1 MARILRQTLLAMA
14 LFGSGVAGGVWLSS
28 RGGQEWLQ
36 RTPLVTWTQRAGEGG
51 GSLLPWSASSPKSAD
66 SASPADA
73 VQPSNFIAAVAQKVG
88 PAVVRID
95 ATRTVA
101 SPIDPELFN
110 QPLFRRFFGEQIPQL
125 PQEFQQEGTG
135 SGFIIDA
142 NGLILTNAH
151 VVEGSEQVRVHL
163 LDGRTFEGKVKGS
176 DPVTDIAVIQIEGE
190 NLPTVT
196 LGNSDQVRP
205 GDWAIAI
212 GNPLGLDNTVTA
224 GIISAIGRSSGQIG
238 AANKRVTFLQT
249 DAAIN
254 PGNSGGPLLDAEG
267 RVIGVNTAIF
277 QRAQGVGFAIP
288 INRAMEIAER
298 LIRDGRVEH
307 AFLGIRMITLNPET
321 VARLN
326 RDPASSTSLTV
337 QEGVLIGQV
346 IPGSPAE
353 QVGLREGDVIVE
365 IDGQAIRDAEQVQQL
380 VEAAG
385 VGTTLNLRVLR
396 DGQARTFQVKTG
408 VLPVGS

>member
-1 MARILRQTLLAMA
+1 MTRLLRQTFLAMA
-14 LFGSGVAGGVWLSS
+14 LFGGGIAYGVWLSS
-28 RGGQEWLQ
+28 PRGQAWLQ
-36 RTPLVTWTQRAGEGG
+36 QTPLATWSQRAGEGV
-51 GSLLPWSASSPKSAD
+51 GSLLPWSESPPE

-73 VQPSNFIAAVAQKVG
+73 VRPSNFIAAVAQKVG

-110 QPLFRRFFGEQIPQL
+110 QPLFRRFFPQL

-142 NGLILTNAH
+142 DGLILTNAH
-151 VVEGSEQVRVHL
+151 VVEGSERVRVHL

-224 GIISAIGRSSGQIG
+224 GIISAVGRSSGQIG

-307 AFLGIRMITLNPET
+307 AFLGIRMITLNPDL

-326 RDPASSTSLTV
+326 RDPARLSPLTV
-337 QEGVLIGQV
+337 QEGVLIGEV
-346 IPGSPAE
+346 VPGSPAE
-353 QVGLREGDVIVE
+353 QVGLRKGDVIVE
-365 IDGQAIRDAEQVQQL
+365 IDGQPIRDAEQVQQL
-380 VEAAG
+380 VDAAG
-385 VGTTLNLRVLR
+385 VGKTLTLRVIR
-396 DGQARTFQVKTG
+396 DGQVRIFQVKTG

>member
-14 LFGSGVAGGVWLSS
+14 LFGGGVAGGVWLSS
-28 RGGQEWLQ
+28 RAGQAWLQ
-36 RTPLVTWTQRAGEGG
+36 QTPLATWSQRAGEEV
-51 GSLLPWSASSPKSAD
+51 GSLLPWSGSPLESAD
-66 SASPADA
+66 SASPANA
-73 VQPSNFIAAVAQKVG
+73 VRPSNFIAAVAQKVG

-110 QPLFRRFFGEQIPQL
+110 QPLFRRFFGGQMPQL

-151 VVEGSEQVRVHL
+151 VVEGSDRVTVHL

-176 DPVTDIAVIQIEGE
+176 DSVTDIAVIQIEGE

-224 GIISAIGRSSGQIG
+224 GIISAVGRSSGQIG

-307 AFLGIRMITLNPET
+307 AFLGIRMITLNPDL

-326 RDPASSTSLTV
+326 RDPARPTTLTV

-353 QVGLREGDVIVE
+353 QIGLREGDVIVE

-385 VGTTLNLRVLR
+385 VGNTLTLRVIR
-396 DGQARTFQVKTG
+396 NGQARTFQVKTG

>member
-1 MARILRQTLLAMA
+1 MARLLRQTLLAMT
-14 LFGSGVAGGVWLSS
+14 LFGGGVAYGVWLSS
-28 RGGQEWLQ
+28 PRGQEWLQ
-36 RTPLVTWTQRAGEGG
+36 QTPLASWTRQIHEEMR
-51 GSLLPWSASSPKSAD
+51 SLLPSSVSRPAAEG

-73 VQPSNFIAAVAQKVG
+73 VHPSNFIAAVAQKVG

-95 ATRTVA
+95 ATRTIA

-110 QPLFRRFFGEQIPQL
+110 QPLFRRFFGGQIPQL

-151 VVEGSEQVRVHL
+151 VVEGSERVRVHL
-163 LDGRTFEGKVKGS
+163 LDGRTFEGQVKGS

-196 LGNSDQVRP
+196 LGNSDRVRP

-224 GIISAIGRSSGQIG
+224 GIISAVGRSSGQIG

-298 LIRDGRVEH
+298 LIRDGRVDH
-307 AFLGIRMITLNPET
+307 AFLGIRMITLDPDL

-326 RDPASSTSLTV
+326 RDPARPTPLTV

-353 QVGLREGDVIVE
+353 QIGLQEGDVIVE

-385 VGTTLNLRVLR
+385 VGKKLTLRVIR

>member
-1 MARILRQTLLAMA
+1 MARLLRQTLLAMA
-14 LFGSGVAGGVWLSS
+14 LFSGGLAYGVWLSS
-28 RGGQEWLQ
+28 PRGQEWLQ
-36 RTPLVTWTQRAGEGG
+36 QTPLASWSQRTSEGV
-51 GSLLPWSASSPKSAD
+51 GSLLPRPEAANSAA
-66 SASPADA
+66 PADA
-73 VQPSNFIAAVAQKVG
+73 VRPSNFIAAVAQKVG

-101 SPIDPELFN
+101 SPLDPELFN
-110 QPLFRRFFGEQIPQL
+110 QPLFRHFFPQL

-142 NGLILTNAH
+142 DGLILTNAH
-151 VVEGSEQVRVHL
+151 VVEGSERVRVHL

-212 GNPLGLDNTVTA
+212 GNPLGLDNTVTV
-224 GIISAIGRSSGQIG
+224 GIISAVGRSSGQIG

-267 RVIGVNTAIF
+267 RVIGVNTAIL
-277 QRAQGVGFAIP
+277 QWAQGVGFAIP

-307 AFLGIRMITLNPET
+307 AFLGIRMITLNPDL

-326 RDPASSTSLTV
+326 RDPARLSPLTV
-337 QEGVLIGQV
+337 QEGVLIGEV
-346 IPGSPAE
+346 VPGSPAE

-365 IDGQAIRDAEQVQQL
+365 IDGQPIRDAEQVQQL
-380 VEAAG
+380 VDAAG
-385 VGTTLNLRVLR
+385 VGKTLTLRVIR
-396 DGQARTFQVKTG
+396 DGQVRIFQVKTG
-408 VLPVGS
+408 VLPPDF

>member
-1 MARILRQTLLAMA
+1 MARLLRQTLLAMA
-14 LFGSGVAGGVWLSS
+14 LFSGGLAYGVWLSS
-28 RGGQEWLQ
+28 PRGQEWLQ
-36 RTPLVTWTQRAGEGG
+36 QTPLASWSQRTSEGV
-51 GSLLPWSASSPKSAD
+51 GSLLPRPEAANSAA
-66 SASPADA
+66 PADA
-73 VQPSNFIAAVAQKVG
+73 VRPSNFIAAVAQKVG

-101 SPIDPELFN
+101 NPLDPRLFN
-110 QPLFRRFFGEQIPQL
+110 QPLFRHFFPQL

-142 NGLILTNAH
+142 DGLILTNAH
-151 VVEGSEQVRVHL
+151 VVEGSERVRVHL

-212 GNPLGLDNTVTA
+212 GNPLGLDNTVTV
-224 GIISAIGRSSGQIG
+224 GIISAVGRSSGQIG

-307 AFLGIRMITLNPET
+307 AFLGIRMITLNPDL

-326 RDPASSTSLTV
+326 RDPARLSPLTV
-337 QEGVLIGQV
+337 QEGVLIGEV
-346 IPGSPAE
+346 VPGSPAE
-353 QVGLREGDVIVE
+353 QVGLRKGDVIVE
-365 IDGQAIRDAEQVQQL
+365 IDGQPIRDAEQVQQL
-380 VEAAG
+380 VDAAG
-385 VGTTLNLRVLR
+385 VGKTLTLRVIR
-396 DGQARTFQVKTG
+396 DGQVRIFQVKTG
-408 VLPVGS
+408 VLPPDF

>member
-14 LFGSGVAGGVWLSS
+14 LFGGGVAGGVWLSS
-28 RGGQEWLQ
+28 RAGQAWLQ
-36 RTPLVTWTQRAGEGG
+36 QTPLATWSQRAGGG
-51 GSLLPWSASSPKSAD
+51 VGSLLPE

-73 VQPSNFIAAVAQKVG
+73 VRPSNFIAAVAQKVG

-110 QPLFRRFFGEQIPQL
+110 QPLFRRFFGGQIPQL

-151 VVEGSEQVRVHL
+151 VAEGSERVRVHL
-163 LDGRTFEGKVKGS
+163 LDGRTFEGEVKGS

-224 GIISAIGRSSGQIG
+224 GIISAVGRSSGQIG
-238 AANKRVTFLQT
+238 ATNKRVTFLQT

-277 QRAQGVGFAIP
+277 QRAQSVGFSIP
-288 INRAMEIAER
+288 INRAMEIAEQ
-298 LIRDGRVEH
+298 LIRNGRVEH
-307 AFLGIRMITLNPET
+307 AFLGIRMITLDPDL

-326 RDPASSTSLTV
+326 RDPARPTPLTV

-353 QVGLREGDVIVE
+353 QIGLQEGDVITE
-365 IDGQAIRDAEQVQQL
+365 IDGQAIRNAEQVQQL

-385 VGTTLNLRVLR
+385 VGKTLTLRVIR
-396 DGQARTFQVKTG
+396 NGQARTFQVKTG

>member
-1 MARILRQTLLAMA
+1 MARLLRQTLLAMA
-14 LFGSGVAGGVWLSS
+14 LFSGGLAYGVWLSS
-28 RGGQEWLQ
+28 PRGQEWLQ
-36 RTPLVTWTQRAGEGG
+36 QTPLASWSQRTSEGV
-51 GSLLPWSASSPKSAD
+51 GSLLPRPEAANSAA
-66 SASPADA
+66 PADA
-73 VQPSNFIAAVAQKVG
+73 VRPSNFIAAVAQKVG

-101 SPIDPELFN
+101 NPLDPELFN
-110 QPLFRRFFGEQIPQL
+110 QPLFRHFFPQL

-142 NGLILTNAH
+142 DGLILTNAH
-151 VVEGSEQVRVHL
+151 VVEGSERVRVHL

-212 GNPLGLDNTVTA
+212 GNPLGLDNTVTV
-224 GIISAIGRSSGQIG
+224 GIISAVGRSSGQIG

-307 AFLGIRMITLNPET
+307 AFLGIRMITLNPDL

-326 RDPASSTSLTV
+326 RDPARLSPLTV
-337 QEGVLIGQV
+337 QEGVLIGEV
-346 IPGSPAE
+346 VPGSPAE

-365 IDGQAIRDAEQVQQL
+365 IDGQPIRDAEQVQQL
-380 VEAAG
+380 VDAAG
-385 VGTTLNLRVLR
+385 VGKTLTLRVIR
-396 DGQARTFQVKTG
+396 DGQVRIFQVKTG
-408 VLPVGS
+408 VLPPDF

>member
-1 MARILRQTLLAMA
+1 MTRLLRQTLLAMA
-14 LFGSGVAGGVWLSS
+14 LFGGGVAYGVWLSS
-28 RGGQEWLQ
+28 PRGQEWLQ
-36 RTPLVTWTQRAGEGG
+36 QTPLAIWTRQVHEEMR
-51 GSLLPWSASSPKSAD
+51 SLLPSSVFRPTAED

-73 VQPSNFIAAVAQKVG
+73 VHPSNFIAAVAQKVG

-101 SPIDPELFN
+101 SPLDPELFN
-110 QPLFRRFFGEQIPQL
+110 QPLFRHFFGGQIPQL
-125 PQEFQQEGTG
+125 PQEFYQEGTG

-151 VVEGSEQVRVHL
+151 VVEGSERVTVHL

-176 DPVTDIAVIQIEGE
+176 DPVTDIAVVQIEGE

-196 LGNSDQVRP
+196 LGNSDRVRP

-224 GIISAIGRSSGQIG
+224 GIISAVGRSSGQIG

-298 LIRDGRVEH
+298 LIRDGRVDH
-307 AFLGIRMITLNPET
+307 AFLGIRMITLDPDL

-326 RDPASSTSLTV
+326 RDPGRPTPLTV

-346 IPGSPAE
+346 VPGSPAE
-353 QVGLREGDVIVE
+353 QAGLQKGDVIVE
-365 IDGQAIRDAEQVQQL
+365 IDGQPIRDAEQVQQL
-380 VEAAG
+380 VDAAG
-385 VGTTLNLRVLR
+385 VGKTLTLRVIR
-396 DGQARTFQVKTG
+396 DGEVRTFQVKTG
-408 VLPVGS
+408 VLPPDF

>member
-1 MARILRQTLLAMA
+1 MARLLRQTLLAMA
-14 LFGSGVAGGVWLSS
+14 LFSGGLAYGVWLSS
-28 RGGQEWLQ
+28 PRGQEWLQ
-36 RTPLVTWTQRAGEGG
+36 QTPLASWSQRTSEGV
-51 GSLLPWSASSPKSAD
+51 GSLLPRPEAANSAA
-66 SASPADA
+66 PADA
-73 VQPSNFIAAVAQKVG
+73 VRPSNFIAAVAQKVG

-101 SPIDPELFN
+101 NPLDPELFN
-110 QPLFRRFFGEQIPQL
+110 QPLFRHFFPQL

-151 VVEGSEQVRVHL
+151 VVEGSERVRVHL

-212 GNPLGLDNTVTA
+212 GNPLGLDNTVTV
-224 GIISAIGRSSGQIG
+224 GIISAVGRSSGQIG

-307 AFLGIRMITLNPET
+307 AFLGIRMITLNPDL

-326 RDPASSTSLTV
+326 RDPARLSPLTV
-337 QEGVLIGQV
+337 QEGVLIEEV
-346 IPGSPAE
+346 VPGSPAE

-365 IDGQAIRDAEQVQQL
+365 IDGRPIRDAEQVQQL
-380 VEAAG
+380 VDAAG
-385 VGTTLNLRVLR
+385 VGKTLTLRVIR
-396 DGQARTFQVKTG
+396 DGQVRIFQVKTG
-408 VLPVGS
+408 VLPPDF

>member
-1 MARILRQTLLAMA
+1 MTRLLRQTFLAMA
-14 LFGSGVAGGVWLSS
+14 LFGGGIAYGVWLSS
-28 RGGQEWLQ
+28 PRGQEWLQ
-36 RTPLVTWTQRAGEGG
+36 QTPLASWTRRVHEEVS
-51 GSLLPWSASSPKSAD
+51 SLLPSSVSRPEAED
-66 SASPADA
+66 SASPLP
-73 VQPSNFIAAVAQKVG
+73 PSNFIAAAAQKVG

-95 ATRTVA
+95 ATRTVP

-110 QPLFRRFFGEQIPQL
+110 QPLFRRFFGGQIPQL
-125 PQEFQQEGTG
+125 PQEFQREGTG

-151 VVEGSEQVRVHL
+151 VVEGSERVRVHL
-163 LDGRTFEGKVKGS
+163 LDGRTFEGQVKGS

-224 GIISAIGRSSGQIG
+224 GIISAVGRSSGQIG

-307 AFLGIRMITLNPET
+307 AFLGIRMITLNPDLVEG
-321 VARLN
+321 LN
-326 RDPASSTSLTV
+326 RDPGRPTTLTV

-365 IDGQAIRDAEQVQQL
+365 IDGQPIRDAEQVQRL
-380 VEAAG
+380 VDAAG
-385 VGTTLNLRVLR
+385 VGKTLTLRVIR

-408 VLPVGS
+408 VLPVDF

>member
-14 LFGSGVAGGVWLSS
+14 LFGGGVAGGVWLSS
-28 RGGQEWLQ
+28 RAGQAWLQ
-36 RTPLVTWTQRAGEGG
+36 QTPLATWSQRAGEGV
-51 GSLLPWSASSPKSAD
+51 GSLLPWSESSPE

-73 VQPSNFIAAVAQKVG
+73 VRPSNFIAAVAQKVG

-110 QPLFRRFFGEQIPQL
+110 QPLFRRFFGGQIPQL
-125 PQEFQQEGTG
+125 PQEFQREGTG

-151 VVEGSEQVRVHL
+151 VVEGSERVRVHL
-163 LDGRTFEGKVKGS
+163 LDGRTFEGQVKGS

-224 GIISAIGRSSGQIG
+224 GIISAVGRSSGQIG
-238 AANKRVTFLQT
+238 ATNKRVTFLQT

-277 QRAQGVGFAIP
+277 QRAQSVGFSIP
-288 INRAMEIAER
+288 INRAMEIAEQ
-298 LIRDGRVEH
+298 LIRNGRVEH
-307 AFLGIRMITLNPET
+307 AFLGIRMITLNPDL

-326 RDPASSTSLTV
+326 RDPARPTPLTV

-353 QVGLREGDVIVE
+353 QIGLQEGDVITE

-385 VGTTLNLRVLR
+385 VGNTLTLRVIR
-396 DGQARTFQVKTG
+396 DGQARTFQVRTG
-408 VLPVGS
+408 VLPAGF

>member
-1 MARILRQTLLAMA
+1 MARLLRQTLLAMA
-14 LFGSGVAGGVWLSS
+14 LFSGGLAYGVWLSS
-28 RGGQEWLQ
+28 PRGQEWLQ
-36 RTPLVTWTQRAGEGG
+36 QTPLASWSQRTSEGV
-51 GSLLPWSASSPKSAD
+51 GSLLPRPEAANSAA
-66 SASPADA
+66 PADA
-73 VQPSNFIAAVAQKVG
+73 VRPSNFIAAVAQKVG

-101 SPIDPELFN
+101 NPLDPELFN
-110 QPLFRRFFGEQIPQL
+110 QPLFRHFFPQL

-142 NGLILTNAH
+142 DGLILTNAH
-151 VVEGSEQVRVHL
+151 VVEGSERVRVHL

-212 GNPLGLDNTVTA
+212 GNPLGLDNTVTV
-224 GIISAIGRSSGQIG
+224 GIISAVGRSSGQIG

-307 AFLGIRMITLNPET
+307 AFLGIRMITLNPDL

-326 RDPASSTSLTV
+326 RDPARLSPLTV
-337 QEGVLIGQV
+337 QKGVLIGEV
-346 IPGSPAE
+346 VPGSPAE
-353 QVGLREGDVIVE
+353 QVGLRKGDVIVE
-365 IDGQAIRDAEQVQQL
+365 IDGQPIRDAEQVQQL
-380 VEAAG
+380 VDAAG
-385 VGTTLNLRVLR
+385 VGKTLTLRVIR
-396 DGQARTFQVKTG
+396 DGQVRIFQVKTG
-408 VLPVGS
+408 VLPPDF

>member
-1 MARILRQTLLAMA
+1 MARLLRQTLLAMA
-14 LFGSGVAGGVWLSS
+14 LFSGGLAYGVWLSS
-28 RGGQEWLQ
+28 PRGQEWLQ
-36 RTPLVTWTQRAGEGG
+36 QTPLASWSQRTSEGV
-51 GSLLPWSASSPKSAD
+51 GSLLPRPEAANSAA
-66 SASPADA
+66 PADA
-73 VQPSNFIAAVAQKVG
+73 VRPSNFIAAVAQKVG

-101 SPIDPELFN
+101 NPLDPELFN
-110 QPLFRRFFGEQIPQL
+110 HPLFRHFFPQL

-142 NGLILTNAH
+142 DGLILTNAH
-151 VVEGSEQVRVHL
+151 VVEGSERVRVHL

-212 GNPLGLDNTVTA
+212 GNPLGLDNTVTV
-224 GIISAIGRSSGQIG
+224 GIISAVGRSSGQIG

-307 AFLGIRMITLNPET
+307 AFLGIRMITLNPDL

-326 RDPASSTSLTV
+326 RDPARLSPLTV
-337 QEGVLIGQV
+337 QEGVLIGEV
-346 IPGSPAE
+346 VPGSPAE
-353 QVGLREGDVIVE
+353 QVGLRKGDVIVE
-365 IDGQAIRDAEQVQQL
+365 IDGRPIRDAEQVQQL
-380 VEAAG
+380 VDAAG
-385 VGTTLNLRVLR
+385 VGKTLTLRVIR
-396 DGQARTFQVKTG
+396 DGQVRIFQVKTG
-408 VLPVGS
+408 VLPPDF

>member
-1 MARILRQTLLAMA
+1 MARLLRQTLLAMA
-14 LFGSGVAGGVWLSS
+14 LFSGGLAYGVWLSS
-28 RGGQEWLQ
+28 PRGQEWLQ
-36 RTPLVTWTQRAGEGG
+36 QTPLASWSQRTSEGV
-51 GSLLPWSASSPKSAD
+51 GSLLPRPEAANSAA
-66 SASPADA
+66 PADA
-73 VQPSNFIAAVAQKVG
+73 VRPSNFIAAVAQKVG

-101 SPIDPELFN
+101 SPLDPELFN
-110 QPLFRRFFGEQIPQL
+110 QPLFRHFFPQL

-142 NGLILTNAH
+142 DGLILTNAH
-151 VVEGSEQVRVHL
+151 VVEGSERVRVHL

-212 GNPLGLDNTVTA
+212 GNPLGLDNTVTV
-224 GIISAIGRSSGQIG
+224 GIISAVGRSSGQIG

-307 AFLGIRMITLNPET
+307 AFLGIRMITLNPDL

-326 RDPASSTSLTV
+326 RDPARLSPLTV
-337 QEGVLIGQV
+337 QEGVLIGEV
-346 IPGSPAE
+346 VPGSPAE

-365 IDGQAIRDAEQVQQL
+365 IDGQPIRDAEQVQQL
-380 VEAAG
+380 VDAAG
-385 VGTTLNLRVLR
+385 VGKTLTLRVIR
-396 DGQARTFQVKTG
+396 DGQVRIFQVKTG
-408 VLPVGS
+408 VLPPDF

>member
-1 MARILRQTLLAMA
+1 MTRLLRQTFLAMA
-14 LFGSGVAGGVWLSS
+14 LFGGGIAYGVWLSS
-28 RGGQEWLQ
+28 PRGQAWLQ
-36 RTPLVTWTQRAGEGG
+36 QTPLATWSQRAGEGV
-51 GSLLPWSASSPKSAD
+51 GSLLPWSESPPE

-73 VQPSNFIAAVAQKVG
+73 VRPSNFIAAVAQKVG

-110 QPLFRRFFGEQIPQL
+110 QPLFRRFFPQL

-135 SGFIIDA
+135 SGFIIDP

-151 VVEGSEQVRVHL
+151 VVEGSERVRVHL

-212 GNPLGLDNTVTA
+212 GNPLGLDNTVTV
-224 GIISAIGRSSGQIG
+224 GIISAVGRSSGQIG

-307 AFLGIRMITLNPET
+307 AFLGIRMITLNPDL

-326 RDPASSTSLTV
+326 RDPARLSPLTV
-337 QEGVLIGQV
+337 QEGVLIGEV
-346 IPGSPAE
+346 VPGSPAE
-353 QVGLREGDVIVE
+353 QVGLRKGDVIVE
-365 IDGQAIRDAEQVQQL
+365 IDGQPIRDAEQVQQL
-380 VEAAG
+380 VDATG
-385 VGTTLNLRVLR
+385 VGKTLTLRVIR
-396 DGQARTFQVKTG
+396 DGQVRIFQVKTG

>member
-1 MARILRQTLLAMA
+1 MTRLLRQTFLAMA
-14 LFGSGVAGGVWLSS
+14 LFGGGIAYGVWLSS
-28 RGGQEWLQ
+28 PRGQAWLQ
-36 RTPLVTWTQRAGEGG
+36 QTPLATWSQRAGEGV
-51 GSLLPWSASSPKSAD
+51 GSLLPWSESPPE

-73 VQPSNFIAAVAQKVG
+73 VRPSNFIAAVAQKVG

-110 QPLFRRFFGEQIPQL
+110 QPLFRRFFPQL

-142 NGLILTNAH
+142 DGLILTNAH
-151 VVEGSEQVRVHL
+151 VVEGSERVRVHL

-212 GNPLGLDNTVTA
+212 GNPLGLDNTVTV
-224 GIISAIGRSSGQIG
+224 GIISAVGRSSGQIG

-307 AFLGIRMITLNPET
+307 AFLGIRMITLNPDL

-326 RDPASSTSLTV
+326 RDPARLSPLTV
-337 QEGVLIGQV
+337 QEGVLIGEV
-346 IPGSPAE
+346 VPGSPAE
-353 QVGLREGDVIVE
+353 QAGLREGDVIVE
-365 IDGQAIRDAEQVQQL
+365 IDGQPIRDAEQVQQL
-380 VEAAG
+380 VDAAG
-385 VGTTLNLRVLR
+385 VGKTLTLRVIR

>member
-1 MARILRQTLLAMA
+1 MTRLLRQTFLAMA
-14 LFGSGVAGGVWLSS
+14 LFGGGIAYGVWLSS
-28 RGGQEWLQ
+28 PRGQAWLQ
-36 RTPLVTWTQRAGEGG
+36 QTPLATWSQRAGEGV
-51 GSLLPWSASSPKSAD
+51 GSLLPWSESPPE

-73 VQPSNFIAAVAQKVG
+73 VRPSNFIAAVAQKVG

-110 QPLFRRFFGEQIPQL
+110 QPLFRRFFPQL

-142 NGLILTNAH
+142 DGLILTNAH
-151 VVEGSEQVRVHL
+151 VVEGSERVRVHL

-212 GNPLGLDNTVTA
+212 GNPLGLDNTVTV
-224 GIISAIGRSSGQIG
+224 GIISAVGRSSGQIG

-307 AFLGIRMITLNPET
+307 AFLGIRMITLNPDL

-326 RDPASSTSLTV
+326 RDPARLSPLTV
-337 QEGVLIGQV
+337 QEGVLIGEV
-346 IPGSPAE
+346 VPGSPAE
-353 QVGLREGDVIVE
+353 QVGLRKGDVIVE
-365 IDGQAIRDAEQVQQL
+365 IDGQPIRDAEQVQQL
-380 VEAAG
+380 VDAAG
-385 VGTTLNLRVLR
+385 VGKTLTLRVIR
-396 DGQARTFQVKTG
+396 DGQVRIFQVKTG

>member
-1 MARILRQTLLAMA
+1 MARLLRQTLLAMA
-14 LFGSGVAGGVWLSS
+14 LFSGGLAYGVWLSS
-28 RGGQEWLQ
+28 PRGQEWLQ
-36 RTPLVTWTQRAGEGG
+36 QTPLASWSQRTSEGV
-51 GSLLPWSASSPKSAD
+51 GSLLPRPEAANSAA
-66 SASPADA
+66 PADA
-73 VQPSNFIAAVAQKVG
+73 VRPSNFIAAVAQKVG

-101 SPIDPELFN
+101 NPLDPELFN
-110 QPLFRRFFGEQIPQL
+110 QPLFRHFFPQL

-142 NGLILTNAH
+142 DGLILTNAH
-151 VVEGSEQVRVHL
+151 VVEGSERVRVHL

-212 GNPLGLDNTVTA
+212 GNPLGLDNTVTV
-224 GIISAIGRSSGQIG
+224 GIISAVGRSSGQIG

-307 AFLGIRMITLNPET
+307 AFLGIRMITLNPDLVE
-321 VARLN
+321 RLN
-326 RDPASSTSLTV
+326 RDPGRSTTLTV

-365 IDGQAIRDAEQVQQL
+365 IDGQPIRDAEQVQQL
-380 VEAAG
+380 VDAAG
-385 VGTTLNLRVLR
+385 VGKTLTLRVIR
-396 DGQARTFQVKTG
+396 DGQVRIFQVKTG
-408 VLPVGS
+408 VLPPDF

>member
-14 LFGSGVAGGVWLSS
+14 LFGGGVAGGVWLSS
-28 RGGQEWLQ
+28 RAGQAWLQ
-36 RTPLVTWTQRAGEGG
+36 QTPLATWSQRAGGG
-51 GSLLPWSASSPKSAD
+51 VGSLLPE

-73 VQPSNFIAAVAQKVG
+73 VRPSNFIAAVAQKVG

-110 QPLFRRFFGEQIPQL
+110 QPLFRRFFGGQIPQL

-151 VVEGSEQVRVHL
+151 VVEGSERVRVHL
-163 LDGRTFEGKVKGS
+163 LDGRTFEGEVKGS

-224 GIISAIGRSSGQIG
+224 GIISAVGRSSGQIG
-238 AANKRVTFLQT
+238 ATNKRVTFLQT

-277 QRAQGVGFAIP
+277 QRAQSVGFSIP
-288 INRAMEIAER
+288 INRAMEIAEQ
-298 LIRDGRVEH
+298 LIRNGRVEH
-307 AFLGIRMITLNPET
+307 AFLGIRMITLSPDL

-326 RDPASSTSLTV
+326 RDPARPTPLTV

-353 QVGLREGDVIVE
+353 QIGLQEGDVITE
-365 IDGQAIRDAEQVQQL
+365 IDGQAIRNAEQVQQL

-385 VGTTLNLRVLR
+385 VGKTLTLRVIR

>member
-14 LFGSGVAGGVWLSS
+14 LFGGGVAGGVWLSS
-28 RGGQEWLQ
+28 RAGQAWLQ
-36 RTPLVTWTQRAGEGG
+36 QTPLATWSQRAGGG
-51 GSLLPWSASSPKSAD
+51 VGSLLPE

-73 VQPSNFIAAVAQKVG
+73 VRPSNFIAAVAQKVG

-110 QPLFRRFFGEQIPQL
+110 QPLFRRFFGGQIPQL

-151 VVEGSEQVRVHL
+151 VVEGSERVRVHL
-163 LDGRTFEGKVKGS
+163 LDGRTFEGEVKGS

-224 GIISAIGRSSGQIG
+224 GIISAVGRSSGQIG
-238 AANKRVTFLQT
+238 ATNKRVTFLQT

-277 QRAQGVGFAIP
+277 QRAQSVGFSIP
-288 INRAMEIAER
+288 INRAMEIAEQ
-298 LIRDGRVEH
+298 LIRNGRVEH
-307 AFLGIRMITLNPET
+307 AFLGIRMITLSPDL

-326 RDPASSTSLTV
+326 RDPARPTPLTV

-353 QVGLREGDVIVE
+353 QIGLQEGDVITE
-365 IDGQAIRDAEQVQQL
+365 IDGQAIRNAEQVQQL

-385 VGTTLNLRVLR
+385 VGKTLTLRVIR
-396 DGQARTFQVKTG
+396 NGQARTFQVKTG

>member
-1 MARILRQTLLAMA
+1 MARLLRQTLLAMA
-14 LFGSGVAGGVWLSS
+14 LFSGGLAYGVWLSS
-28 RGGQEWLQ
+28 PRGQEWLQ
-36 RTPLVTWTQRAGEGG
+36 QTPLASWSQRTSEGV
-51 GSLLPWSASSPKSAD
+51 GSLLPRPKAANSAA
-66 SASPADA
+66 PADA
-73 VQPSNFIAAVAQKVG
+73 VRPSNFIAAVAQKVG

-101 SPIDPELFN
+101 NPLDPELFN
-110 QPLFRRFFGEQIPQL
+110 QPLFRHFFPQL

-142 NGLILTNAH
+142 DGLILTNAH
-151 VVEGSEQVRVHL
+151 VVEGSERVRVHL

-212 GNPLGLDNTVTA
+212 GNPLGLDNTVTV
-224 GIISAIGRSSGQIG
+224 GIISAVGRSSGQIG

-307 AFLGIRMITLNPET
+307 AFLGIRMITLNPDL

-326 RDPASSTSLTV
+326 RDPARLSPLTV
-337 QEGVLIGQV
+337 QEGVLIGEV
-346 IPGSPAE
+346 VPGSPAE

-365 IDGQAIRDAEQVQQL
+365 IDGQPIRDAEQVQQL
-380 VEAAG
+380 VDAAG
-385 VGTTLNLRVLR
+385 VGKTLTLRVIR
-396 DGQARTFQVKTG
+396 DGQVRIFQVKTG
-408 VLPVGS
+408 VLPPDF

>member
-1 MARILRQTLLAMA
+1 MTRLLRQTFLAMA
-14 LFGSGVAGGVWLSS
+14 LFGGGIAYGVWLSS
-28 RGGQEWLQ
+28 PRGQEWLQ
-36 RTPLVTWTQRAGEGG
+36 QTPLASWTRRVHEEVS
-51 GSLLPWSASSPKSAD
+51 SLLPSSVSRPEAED
-66 SASPADA
+66 SASPLP
-73 VQPSNFIAAVAQKVG
+73 PSNFIAAAAQKVG

-95 ATRTVA
+95 ATRTVP

-110 QPLFRRFFGEQIPQL
+110 QPLFRRFFGGQIPQL

-135 SGFIIDA
+135 SGFIIDP

-151 VVEGSEQVRVHL
+151 VVEGSERVRVHL
-163 LDGRTFEGKVKGS
+163 LDGRTFEGQVKGS
-176 DPVTDIAVIQIEGE
+176 DSVTDIAVIQIEGE

-224 GIISAIGRSSGQIG
+224 GIISAVGRSSGQIG

-307 AFLGIRMITLNPET
+307 AFLGIRMITLNPDLVEG
-321 VARLN
+321 LN
-326 RDPASSTSLTV
+326 RDPGRPTTLTV

-365 IDGQAIRDAEQVQQL
+365 IDGQPIRDAEQVQRL
-380 VEAAG
+380 VDAAG
-385 VGTTLNLRVLR
+385 VGKTLTLRVIR

-408 VLPVGS
+408 VLPVDF

>member
-1 MARILRQTLLAMA
+1 MTRLLRQTFLAMA
-14 LFGSGVAGGVWLSS
+14 LFGGGIAYGVWLSS
-28 RGGQEWLQ
+28 PRGQAWLQ
-36 RTPLVTWTQRAGEGG
+36 QTPLATWSQRAGEGV
-51 GSLLPWSASSPKSAD
+51 GSLLPWSESPPE

-73 VQPSNFIAAVAQKVG
+73 VRPSNFIAAVAQKVG

-110 QPLFRRFFGEQIPQL
+110 QPLFRRFFGGQIPQL

-135 SGFIIDA
+135 SGFIIDP

-151 VVEGSEQVRVHL
+151 VVEGSERVRVHL

-224 GIISAIGRSSGQIG
+224 GIISAVGRSSGQIG
-238 AANKRVTFLQT
+238 ATNKRVTFLQT

-277 QRAQGVGFAIP
+277 QRAQSVGFSIP
-288 INRAMEIAER
+288 INRAMEIAEQ
-298 LIRDGRVEH
+298 LIRNGRVEH
-307 AFLGIRMITLNPET
+307 AFLGIRMITLNPDI

-326 RDPASSTSLTV
+326 RDPARPTTLTV
-337 QEGVLIGQV
+337 EEGVLIGQV
-346 IPGSPAE
+346 ISGSPAE
-353 QVGLREGDVIVE
+353 EIGLREGDVITE
-365 IDGQAIRDAEQVQQL
+365 INGQAIRDAEQVQQL

-385 VGTTLNLRVLR
+385 VGNTLTLRVIR
-396 DGQARTFQVKTG
+396 NGQARTFQVKTG
-408 VLPVGS
+408 VLPVDF

>member
-1 MARILRQTLLAMA
+1 MARLLRQTLLAMA
-14 LFGSGVAGGVWLSS
+14 LFSGGLAYGVWLSS
-28 RGGQEWLQ
+28 PRGQEWLQ
-36 RTPLVTWTQRAGEGG
+36 QTPLASWSQRTSEGV
-51 GSLLPWSASSPKSAD
+51 GSLLPRPEAANSAA
-66 SASPADA
+66 PADA
-73 VQPSNFIAAVAQKVG
+73 VRPSNFIAAVAQKVG

-101 SPIDPELFN
+101 SPLDPELFN
-110 QPLFRRFFGEQIPQL
+110 QPLFRHFFPQL

-151 VVEGSEQVRVHL
+151 VVEGSERVRVHL

-212 GNPLGLDNTVTA
+212 GNPLGLDNTVTV
-224 GIISAIGRSSGQIG
+224 GIISAVGRSSGQIG

-307 AFLGIRMITLNPET
+307 AFLGIRMITLNPDL

-326 RDPASSTSLTV
+326 RDPARLSPLTV
-337 QEGVLIGQV
+337 QEGVLIGEV
-346 IPGSPAE
+346 VPGSPAE

-365 IDGQAIRDAEQVQQL
+365 IDGQPIRDAEQVQQL
-380 VEAAG
+380 VDAAG
-385 VGTTLNLRVLR
+385 VGKTLTLRVIR
-396 DGQARTFQVKTG
+396 DGQVRIFQVKTG
-408 VLPVGS
+408 VLPPDF